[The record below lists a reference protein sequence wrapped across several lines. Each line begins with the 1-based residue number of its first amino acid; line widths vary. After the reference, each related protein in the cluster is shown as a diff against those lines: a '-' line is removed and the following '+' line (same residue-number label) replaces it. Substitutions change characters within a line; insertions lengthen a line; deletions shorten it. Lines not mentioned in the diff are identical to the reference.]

1 MWAATKYWHIAVAFA
16 LAYGAQPLAA
26 QERGDASAGFSF
38 ASEVCAQCH
47 AVRKGDANSPNEK
60 APPFAAVANTRGM
73 TGMALSVWL
82 QTAHPTMPNI
92 ALTPKQ
98 KDDVIAYIQSMKDG
112 GEVF

>member
-1 MWAATKYWHIAVAFA
+1 MRLANYLIIAFAVAC
-16 LAYGAQPLAA
+16 GSQQVAA
-26 QERGDASAGFSF
+26 QARGDASAGFSF

-47 AVRKGDANSPNEK
+47 AVRKGDDKSPNEK

-73 TGMALSVWL
+73 TEMALSVWL

-98 KDDVIAYIQSMKDG
+98 KNDVIAYIQSMKDG
-112 GEVF
+112 EQVY